1 MKGLLALELEGAV
14 RGADRAGEGIAA
26 GLGDEILGLGS
37 VRQALPSST
46 LMSSSTP
53 PSMPSSA
60 STEMP
65 LAWALSTTRLV
76 IATFCSKDSCEAS
89 IITELKKPPPM
100 HS

>member
-1 MKGLLALELEGAV
+1 MAQARESQPVCFTKASAST
-14 RGADRAGEGIAA
+14 
-26 GLGDEILGLGS
+26 GS

-76 IATFCSKDSCEAS
+76 IATFSANGSCEAS
-89 IITELKKPPPM
+89 IMTELKKPESM